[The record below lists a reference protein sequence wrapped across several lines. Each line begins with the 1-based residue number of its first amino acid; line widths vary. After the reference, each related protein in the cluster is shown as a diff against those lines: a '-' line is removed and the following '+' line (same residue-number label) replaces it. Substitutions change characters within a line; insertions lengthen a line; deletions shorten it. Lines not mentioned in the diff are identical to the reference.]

1 MQVDVRERHALGLL
15 GVLEAHVVKVDG
27 AIDDGVAWVAWVL
40 EVGDLQQHLT
50 DAPGALLR
58 HGDHDEYHR
67 EHHEAH
73 EHRDTIGDQGRHLAY
88 VHGETARGDDGLGA
102 KEDDGGVDDVD
113 GEGH

>member
-1 MQVDVRERHALGLL
+1 M
-15 GVLEAHVVKVDG
+15 VKVDG

-40 EVGDLQQHLT
+40 EVGDLQQYLT

-73 EHRDTIGDQGRHLAY
+73 EHRDTIGDNFRA
-88 VHGETARGDDGLGA
+88 ARWRFWPPKHPMRKYTGMSIA
-102 KEDDGGVDDVD
+102 SKQR
-113 GEGH
+113 